1 MAGVKLSKVVLAV
14 LLSVPPLA
22 SGGSTPTVPDDENWA
37 NSPEAYFLTAA
48 ERKEWD
54 GLRSRDNRIDFIERY
69 WLKRDPT
76 PGTAANEFRDLVLA
90 RIRTADQ
97 RYRIEKIP
105 GSRTA
110 QGFVFIV
117 FGTPARV
124 EEQHAP
130 PLPPPRR
137 LAAGDTYDAVG
148 IREGTETTHTW
159 IYDTRRTPKILQA
172 LGVPSL
178 SMTFVM
184 EPNRHK
190 DELQN
195 PGLVHE
201 YREKLARQTIVNPDL
216 VPAPSAPLAALAPLA
231 AAPRPLAVMPLSALV
246 RAILEKAPPQAVSAD
261 EKQPVFGSAVLW
273 GARDKPETLAWVFL
287 PEGREAGTGKLTFHA
302 LIRADEGG
310 REVAAGSE
318 PATAPSTLPTARPG
332 RVLLRRFDLP
342 PGSYS
347 ASFAVTGEGER
358 LVASGTIPVR
368 VPELEADFAISS
380 MLVSAGITPPGKG
393 GESSFLFGSA
403 EALPRADATF
413 SRTES
418 LWYFVQLANLSEGD
432 KVTQELRLLHGPRT
446 VAARPASPAQLQE
459 IAPGRYAFGYELPLS
474 SLEPGSYVLYVTVRD
489 GAGHSVLRRAD
500 FRVVPA
506 EATRTS
512 ANSR

>member
-1 MAGVKLSKVVLAV
+1 MKLSKVALAV
-14 LLSVPPLA
+14 LLFVVPLV
-22 SGGSTPTVPDDENWA
+22 SGGSTPAGPDDENWA

-54 GLRSRDNRIDFIERY
+54 GLRSRDSRVDFIERY

-97 RYRIEKIP
+97 RYRIEKIA

-117 FGTPARV
+117 FGTPAQV
-124 EEQHAP
+124 QEQHAP

-137 LAAGDTYDAVG
+137 LAAGDTYEAVG

-159 IYDTRRTPKILQA
+159 IYDTKRTPKILQA

-201 YREKLARQTIVNPDL
+201 YRERLARKTIVNPDL
-216 VPAPSAPLAALAPLA
+216 VPAPAAPLAALAP
-231 AAPRPLAVMPLSALV
+231 AAPALSLTPLSAAV
-246 RAILEKAPPQAVSAD
+246 RAILEKAPHQVVSED

-287 PEGREAGTGKLTFHA
+287 PDGKGAGEKLTFHA
-302 LIRADEGG
+302 LVRGDEGG
-310 REVAAGSE
+310 REISAGSE
-318 PATAPSTLPTARPG
+318 RATASTSLPTARPG
-332 RVLLRRFDLP
+332 RVLVRRFDLP
-342 PGSYS
+342 PGNYS

-358 LVASGTIPVR
+358 QVASGTIPVR
-368 VPELEADFAISS
+368 VPEIGADFAISS
-380 MLVSAGITPPGKG
+380 VLVSAGMSPPGKAG
-393 GESSFLFGSA
+393 DSSFLFGSV

-413 SRTES
+413 SRAES
-418 LWYFVQLANLSEGD
+418 LWYFVQLANVSEED

-446 VAARPASPAQLQE
+446 VAVRPASPAQLQE

-489 GAGHSVLRRAD
+489 GQGHSVLRRAD

>member
-1 MAGVKLSKVVLAV
+1 MADVKLSNVVLAV
-14 LLSVPPLA
+14 LLFVVPLA
-22 SGGSTPTVPDDENWA
+22 SGGSTPAGPDDENWA

-54 GLRSRDNRIDFIERY
+54 GLRSRENRVDFIERY

-76 PGTAANEFRDLVLA
+76 PGTTENEFRDLVLA
-90 RIRTADQ
+90 RIRTADK

-130 PLPPPRR
+130 PLPPTRR
-137 LAAGDTYDAVG
+137 LAAGDTYEAVG

-172 LGVPSL
+172 LEVPSL

-195 PGLVHE
+195 PGLVNE
-201 YREKLARQTIVNPDL
+201 YRERLARKTIVNPDL
-216 VPAPSAPLAALAPLA
+216 VPAPAAPMAALAPIA
-231 AAPRPLAVMPLSALV
+231 AAPPPLAVAPLSAAV
-246 RAILEKAPPQAVSAD
+246 RAVLEKAPPQAVSEDA
-261 EKQPVFGSAVLW
+261 KQPVFGSAVLW
-273 GARDKPETLAWVFL
+273 GSRDKAETIAWAFL
-287 PEGREAGTGKLTFHA
+287 PEGKPGEKLTLHA
-302 LIRADEGG
+302 LVRADEGG
-310 REVAAGSE
+310 REIAVGSE
-318 PATAPSTLPTARPG
+318 PAAASTTLPTARPG
-332 RVLLRRFDLP
+332 RVLMRRFDLP
-342 PGSYS
+342 PGNYS
-347 ASFAVTGEGER
+347 ASFAVTGEGDR
-358 LVASGTIPVR
+358 PVASGTIPVR
-368 VPELEADFAISS
+368 VPELEGDFAISS
-380 MLVSAGITPPGKG
+380 MLVSAGMSPPGKG

-418 LWYFVQLANLSEGD
+418 LWYFVQLANVSEGD
-432 KVTQELRLLHGPRT
+432 KVTQELRLLRGPRT